1 MEKSSTAYIGMD
13 VHKESIDVAIA
24 DAREVRHFGRIGGE
38 EIVFR
43 RCSKCEVN
51 HWADGSGEITLE
63 EVLELARTS
72 R

>member
-1 MEKSSTAYIGMD
+1 M
-13 VHKESIDVAIA
+13 
-24 DAREVRHFGRIGGE
+24 RIGGE